1 MLKIHYFRE
10 KISMKPIFKEFY
22 CRRCRKL
29 RYISVNGICYDCR
42 NEKNL
47 ETLTIKRK
55 RHIKLNGLYHS
66 LVIER

>member
-1 MLKIHYFRE
+1 
-10 KISMKPIFKEFY
+10 MKPIFKEFY
-22 CRRCRKL
+22 CPRCRKL

-47 ETLTIKRK
+47 ETLTIKR
-55 RHIKLNGLYHS
+55 RRQIKLSSLDQS